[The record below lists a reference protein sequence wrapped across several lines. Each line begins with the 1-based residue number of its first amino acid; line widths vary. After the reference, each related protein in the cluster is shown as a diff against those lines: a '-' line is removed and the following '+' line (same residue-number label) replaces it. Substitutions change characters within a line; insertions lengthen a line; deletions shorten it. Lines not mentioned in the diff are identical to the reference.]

1 MPMSLTEIVQQLL
14 GREPINLQGV
24 RLARVPYAPIGT
36 KFRSVGKCRDVPTPE
51 VRLRSVRGNSAGPWV
66 SDGRAARPW
75 AAAILDNTEGQVKTL
90 KVQIGFLPRR
100 PETEAPFC
108 LEGYNNRIAPAQA
121 TSRQVCCGRPLGR
134 ASRRQ
139 DE

>member
-1 MPMSLTEIVQQLL
+1 MGSF
-14 GREPINLQGV
+14 G
-24 RLARVPYAPIGT
+24 
-36 KFRSVGKCRDVPTPE
+36 PTPE

-66 SDGRAARPW
+66 PDGRAARPW
-75 AAAILDNTEGQVKTL
+75 AAAILDNTEGEVETL

-121 TSRQVCCGRPLGR
+121 TSRQLAAPHVGRTNDDFIARG
-134 ASRRQ
+134 
-139 DE
+139 DYH